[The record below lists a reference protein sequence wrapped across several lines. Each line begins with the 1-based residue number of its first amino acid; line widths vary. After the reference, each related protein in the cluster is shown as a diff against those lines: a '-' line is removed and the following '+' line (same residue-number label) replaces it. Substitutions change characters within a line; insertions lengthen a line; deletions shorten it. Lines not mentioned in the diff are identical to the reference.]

1 MKHIKGFEFTDRRD
15 AAAEAKK
22 ALLAKFQPKPAATTN
37 LDEIKAAREAE
48 KERVRQ
54 ERLAAKEAA
63 RLAKIAAEEAN
74 KQSAIDA
81 YQQAIEAK
89 RQERKD
95 RKALMK
101 MDAQKKREQ
110 NQALRAGRKQNRPD
124 DYGGVGW

>member
-1 MKHIKGFEFTDRRD
+1 MKHIKGFEFTDRRE

-22 ALLAKFQPKPAATTN
+22 ALLAKFQPKPAATAN

-54 ERLAAKEAA
+54 ERADAKEAA

-81 YQQAIEAK
+81 YHQAMEAK
-89 RQERKD
+89 RQGVKD

-110 NQALRAGRKQNRPD
+110 NQALRAGRKQSRPD
-124 DYGGVGW
+124 DQGMGW